1 MDMKEKTR
9 ENRLRRQL
17 SRMGYQLKKN
27 RRRDPRAIDYGGYMI
42 VNTLTN
48 TIDGG
53 GYGGNPYSMNI
64 DDVENFTKE

>member
-9 ENRLRRQL
+9 ENRLRRKL
-17 SRMGYQLKKN
+17 SRMGYKLKKN
-27 RRRDPRAIDYGGYMI
+27 RRRDPQAIDYGGYMI

-53 GYGGNPYSMNI
+53 GYGINPYSMNI
-64 DDVENFTKE
+64 DDVEKFVKE